1 MERDKE
7 REKRILDAEEL
18 LFAER
23 AESAQTKG
31 AAEEAQEKLEATKLE
46 AQAATR
52 KARAKKAKAET
63 AAQIALEAQ
72 VRLAAA
78 KAISD
83 AEAEITKQRLAE
95 ERAAIEEREAQAK
108 EVEREVERKQAA
120 VADSIE
126 EQENL
131 LRLTER
137 ARFETV
143 MENAKLNNTK
153 AAIEAITAAKAE
165 KEAITAAKA
174 EKEARDD
181 SSTARTGCCALCTLA
196 PPVFMFVPCNHVCLC
211 LACAPTYLDDLKK
224 FEQPEKC
231 PICNCSEITGIV
243 HVYY

>member
-165 KEAITAAKA
+165 KEA
-174 EKEARDD
+174 RDD